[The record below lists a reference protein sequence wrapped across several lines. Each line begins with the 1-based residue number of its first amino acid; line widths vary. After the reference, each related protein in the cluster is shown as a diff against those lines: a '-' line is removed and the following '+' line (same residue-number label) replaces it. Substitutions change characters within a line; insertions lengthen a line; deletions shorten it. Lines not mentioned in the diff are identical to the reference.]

1 MSGVLAQHWD
11 FAHPWALL
19 LLPLALLP
27 LLRGRRDALTF
38 SSLAWLPADRAGQIV
53 GLLWPVFAVLA
64 LVSGILALADPGRPQ
79 TQVQRTG
86 HGAEI
91 LVLLDRSRSMDDRML
106 PSDWRTLD
114 PTVVL
119 YHLDSGRQKAEVA
132 RDLLTKFVAQRPDDR
147 FSLMYFSTRPLSVVS
162 FTQHDAVMQA
172 GIAAS
177 GTGRGLADTDV
188 GTALNTA
195 IAAFDERAY
204 SGSRIILL
212 VSDGGAHLD
221 EETSNRIRAGL
232 ARNRIALYWIY
243 LRSYN
248 SAMLDT
254 QDARWENAPEMA
266 LHRFFRTLRTP
277 YRAYQ
282 AEIPEDLEKAVAD
295 VGRQQNLPLDFVEQI
310 PRQDYSRHCIAV
322 AAFSC
327 LMLLLYRSMM
337 LRSWS

>member
-1 MSGVLAQHWD
+1 MSGIFD
-11 FAHPWALL
+11 FAHPWVLL

-27 LLRGRRDALTF
+27 LLRKRRDALTF
-38 SSLAWLPADRAGQIV
+38 PSLAQLPVDSV
-53 GLLWPVFAVLA
+53 GRIIGWLWPVFAVLA
-64 LVSGILALADPGRPQ
+64 LASSILALAAPGRPQ
-79 TQVQRTG
+79 TQIQRTG
-86 HGAEI
+86 RGAEI

-106 PSDWRTLD
+106 PPDWRTLD

-119 YHLDSGRQKAEVA
+119 YHLDSGRQKSEVA
-132 RDLLTKFVAQRPDDR
+132 RELLAKFVAQRPHDR
-147 FSLMYFSTRPLSVVS
+147 FSLMYFSTRPLSVVP

-172 GIAAS
+172 GIAAG
-177 GTGRGLADTDV
+177 GTGRGLADTEV
-188 GTALNTA
+188 GTALTAA
-195 IAAFDERAY
+195 IAEFDQRAY

-221 EETSNRIRAGL
+221 DEIRNRIRAGL

-254 QDARWENAPEMA
+254 QETRWDNAPEIA
-266 LHRFFRTLRTP
+266 LHRFFQTLSTP
-277 YRAYQ
+277 YLAYQ
-282 AEIPEDLEKAVAD
+282 AEAPEDLAKAVAE
-295 VGRQQNLPLDFVEQI
+295 VGRQQNLPLDFLEQV
-310 PRQDYSRHCIAV
+310 PRQDYSRYFIGV

-327 LMLLLYRSMM
+327 LMLLLYRSLL